1 MLESFTRALDSLYM
15 LSSQQKVP
23 FRTLTCADNLE
34 VLGHVLSL
42 CALTADAAAA
52 AIFTAERI

>member
-1 MLESFTRALDSLYM
+1 M

-23 FRTLTCADNLE
+23 FRTLTCAENLE